1 MMDFGLREVRE
12 VVDKLQCKGKLF
24 IESNK
29 GFRYAPTFDNDFRG
43 TIWNLRWVNVHAS
56 TEQEPALSFTER

>member
-1 MMDFGLREVRE
+1 MRKKYENPMMDFGLREVRE

-29 GFRYAPTFDNDFRG
+29 GFRYAPMIFAGLFE
-43 TIWNLRWVNVHAS
+43 I
-56 TEQEPALSFTER
+56 